1 MHYCSTVWNLDAQN
15 CHRTCTEISKVNW
28 MRWFKLWV
36 KYNIFNWHVV
46 LFYYYY
52 YYYYYKRMLLE
63 CRTVKTTSR
72 TLNNNKIKSN
82 CVMQF
87 SQILNE
93 RLKSDVFSRRLKTDS
108 DGDAVTSDCSKRELQ
123 RLWKHG
129 HRRWHD
135 ALVECSARASKR
147 NEVAVTSPCLPHGAV
162 LVQCKQRK
170 ASTASLNSIRCG
182 TRNQWRSWSSGVMWS
197 HFRAEQTS
205 RAAAFITDCSLSSW
219 LLALYGRPM

>member
-123 RLWKHG
+123 RLRKHG
-129 HRRWHD
+129 RRWWHD

-147 NEVAVTSPCLPHGAV
+147 NEVAIASPCLPHGAV
-162 LVQCKQRK
+162 LVQGMAEPYHACNGRQAQRACYVGCSK
-170 ASTASLNSIRCG
+170 EYYSNRVGAWSEWWRWQWYNLRS
-182 TRNQWRSWSSGVMWS
+182 NQGKDGYDEAV
-197 HFRAEQTS
+197 
-205 RAAAFITDCSLSSW
+205 
-219 LLALYGRPM
+219 